1 MKRIALAT
9 ILVAAGL
16 AAAVIVYRA
25 WAPLGKLQDG
35 ALPQMVEMEAL
46 AKGRMAQFEVSD
58 TPTALPPLTMEA
70 PDGRTI
76 GMDHFGGKVVLL
88 NFWATWCAP
97 CLREMPSLDRLQK
110 ELGGETFTVVALS
123 QDRGGRDVA
132 GRFLEKLGLRD
143 LAPYADPTGAAA
155 VALGVTGLPTTV
167 LIDVHGREIGR
178 LTGAAEWDSPEA
190 KALIRAAIGDGE
202 GSASQS

>member
-143 LAPYADPTGAAA
+143 LAPLCRPHRRGGGGTWRHGAADNGA
-155 VALGVTGLPTTV
+155 DRRTWPRDRPSDWRCRMGL
-167 LIDVHGREIGR
+167 
-178 LTGAAEWDSPEA
+178 A
-190 KALIRAAIGDGE
+190 
-202 GSASQS
+202 GSQGPDPRRDR